1 MTATFAGW
9 YADTSEW
16 ASSVWNTFNTSA
28 EAVLGAGMEIFG
40 VILST
45 LVLIAVFPFL
55 VHLTVPHLLWLLGA
69 PLWWVV
75 AALLFLN

>member
-28 EAVLGAGMEIFG
+28 EAVLDTGLEIFG

-55 VHLTVPHLLWLLGA
+55 VHLAVLLLLWLLGA
-69 PLWWVV
+69 PLWVV